1 MSNAN
6 AMRME
11 VSMKIAIF
19 IRASV
24 YVSQVLKVSNVIDA
38 RAAIMDFPRVAAR
51 VRFIET
57 LIPS

>member
-38 RAAIMDFPRVAAR
+38 RATIMDFPRVAAR